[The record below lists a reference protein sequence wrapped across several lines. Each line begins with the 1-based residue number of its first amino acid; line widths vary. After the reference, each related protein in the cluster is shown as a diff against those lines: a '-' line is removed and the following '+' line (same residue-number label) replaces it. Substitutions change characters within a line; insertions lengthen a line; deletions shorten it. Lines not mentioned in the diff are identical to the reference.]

1 MFDYSDMEVKR
12 TEKEVKHLFDVMSC
26 DFSVMEDHGGNEKS
40 LLMELLTCD
49 NEIMETYTDT
59 FLR

>member
-1 MFDYSDMEVKR
+1 MEIKR

-49 NEIMETYTDT
+49 NEILETYTDT

>member
-1 MFDYSDMEVKR
+1 MFDYSDMKVKR
-12 TEKEVKHLFDVMSC
+12 AEKEVKHLFDVMSR
-26 DFSVMEDHGGNEKS
+26 DFSVMEDHGGSEKS

-49 NEIMETYTDT
+49 NEILETYTDT

>member
-1 MFDYSDMEVKR
+1 MEIKR

-26 DFSVMEDHGGNEKS
+26 DFSVMEDHGGSEKS

-49 NEIMETYTDT
+49 NEILETYTDA

>member
-1 MFDYSDMEVKR
+1 MFDYSGMEVKR

-26 DFSVMEDHGGNEKS
+26 DFSVMEDHGGNEKL

-49 NEIMETYTDT
+49 NEILETYTDT
-59 FLR
+59 SLR